1 MKRNYH
7 SPAILVIILIV
18 GLLVGGTLGQALG
31 GFAPILNK
39 GMNIGLATTKLDLGI
54 ISITFGL
61 DISFNLAAALGLIIA
76 ILLYQRM

>member
-1 MKRNYH
+1 MRRNYH

-18 GLLVGGTLGQALG
+18 GLLVGGALGQALG
-31 GFAPILNK
+31 SFAPILNK
-39 GMNIGLATTKLDLGI
+39 GMNIGLAATKLDLGI